1 MAAVQVPARSLLVQV
16 RAADGTTWLPIGAIS
31 QWTVNPSESE
41 EVTDTTTYDSQGYA
55 EQRKM
60 QLGASLGGE
69 GKLLKDKVTGVQ
81 DPGQAR
87 VEVLSQ
93 SLAEDSLGRFRFRY
107 PADSQW
113 KVWDATVSVGEQ
125 GGGNN
130 DMTGWSCTIT
140 RSGQPS
146 TASAP

>member
-1 MAAVQVPARSLLVQV
+1 MAATQIPARSLIVQV
-16 RAADGTTWLPIGAIS
+16 RAADGTTWLPIRGIT
-31 QWTVNPSESE
+31 QWTVNPGEGE

-55 EQRKM
+55 ESRKM
-60 QLGASLGGE
+60 QLGASLAGE
-69 GKLLKDKVTGVQ
+69 GKLYRDLVTGVQ

-87 VEVLSQ
+87 AEVLHS
-93 SLAEDSLGRFRFRY
+93 SLGEDSLGRWRFRY

-113 KVWDATVSVGEQ
+113 RVWDAIASVGEQ

-130 DMTGWSCTIT
+130 DMVGWSVTIT